1 MANAILTQWLYTIAL
16 VILWELIK
24 MINKNIKK

>member
-16 VILWELIK
+16 VILWESIK
-24 MINKNIKK
+24 FIKKNIKK

>member
-24 MINKNIKK
+24 LINKNIKK